1 MRPTELSV
9 APIGSRWHVWLLGS
23 TCVVLAVTVF
33 LLSAANTQLEEAV
46 KHWKRQAQW
55 PAEAN
60 GFPILDTHH
69 LDGTPQRVGALPGA
83 QLLIVFTT
91 SCPNCRANLPVWQD
105 LTTRFEAV
113 SANAG
118 SDALPRE
125 AWWVSLSP
133 RDSVE
138 TYVAEHG
145 LSRERVVLADDLR
158 QLRVA
163 RVRGV
168 PLTVLL
174 DSAGVTRFVHAG
186 PFTQPLADSLLATAQ
201 GLHGSGTKIAPTS
214 SRQAAFHI
222 GAP

>member
-1 MRPTELSV
+1 
-9 APIGSRWHVWLLGS
+9 
-23 TCVVLAVTVF
+23 VLAITVM
-33 LLSAANTQLEEAV
+33 LQSAATTRLEEAV
-46 KHWKRQAQW
+46 QFWKRQAQW
-55 PAEAN
+55 PAEGS
-60 GFPILDTHH
+60 GFPMLDTHH
-69 LDGTPQRVGALPGA
+69 LDGTPQRVGALPRA

-118 SDALPRE
+118 IEALPRE

-133 RDSVE
+133 QDSVE
-138 TYVAEHG
+138 AYVAEHG
-145 LSRERVVLADDLR
+145 LSRDRVVLADDLR

-186 PFTQPLADSLLATAQ
+186 PFTQLLADSLLATAK

-214 SRQAAFHI
+214 SRQAAFPI